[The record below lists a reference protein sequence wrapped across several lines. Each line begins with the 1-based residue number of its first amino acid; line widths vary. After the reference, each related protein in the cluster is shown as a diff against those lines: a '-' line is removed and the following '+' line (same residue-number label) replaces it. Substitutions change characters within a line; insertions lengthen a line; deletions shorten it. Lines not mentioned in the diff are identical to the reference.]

1 MKRKNKN
8 AVAFVVHG
16 LGVLILMT
24 GEFCGAPSPGLTGG
38 GSDTEVSGRI
48 VSATGIGVA
57 GVRVGLI
64 PSTFNPI
71 FDTTVSTKVIDT
83 TDANGNY
90 QFKAVVP
97 GKFNIEA
104 AHAEEDAK
112 LFLNDI
118 NVTAGK
124 VVSMGDHILKPTA
137 SMVIP
142 LPDSAQGEP
151 VYVYL
156 PGTENVVRSVA
167 GAGSVTFD
175 SLAQGTYASIVY
187 QRSAGDRAV
196 ALFIDVVID
205 SAGLFALNPYSAWT
219 YSARISLNTT
229 ETGAN
234 TPQMLLSFPLLVKL
248 TAADIDFSQAK
259 KKGEDI
265 RIAKS
270 DNSPL
275 PYEIEYWDS
284 ASAQASIWIKADT
297 IYGNNAAQYFIIRW
311 GNHEAKTLS
320 SSASVFDTAKGFR
333 GVWHLGESG
342 GAAALDATINQF
354 DGTPTSMDGSS
365 DVIGLIGRGQDFDG
379 ATQYI
384 SIRSAPP
391 SALDVQVDSFYTV
404 SAWCYERNVLKDA
417 DVVVS
422 KGSAQY
428 CLLENE
434 RNQWAFWGGL
444 KGYGVDTTTTAPA
457 TVNTWTY
464 LTGVRSGKKQYL
476 YVDGA
481 ILDSTLLAASV
492 NPDISNNFPDL
503 VIGRQ
508 SDDDSQWFNGIIDEV
523 RVSRG
528 ASSPAWIKLCYENQ
542 KPGQTLVTIKRAQ

>member
-1 MKRKNKN
+1 MRKNN
-8 AVAFVVHG
+8 NIATIIVRG
-16 LGVLILMT
+16 IGTLILMVA
-24 GEFCGAPSPGLTGG
+24 GFYCAPSTNLTGG

-48 VSATGIGVA
+48 VSATGAGVA
-57 GVRVGLI
+57 RVRVALI

-71 FDTTVSTKVIDT
+71 FDTTISAKVIDT

-90 QFKAVVP
+90 QFKEVGP

-104 AHAEEDAK
+104 ALAEEGAK

-124 VVSMGDHILKPTA
+124 IFSMGDHILKPTA
-137 SMVIP
+137 RMVIP
-142 LPDSAQGEP
+142 LPDSVQGGP

-156 PGTENVVRSVA
+156 PGTENAVRSVT
-167 GAGSVTFD
+167 GAGSVIFD
-175 SLAQGTYASIVY
+175 SLAQGTYASVVY
-187 QRSAGDRAV
+187 QQANDDRAV
-196 ALFIDVVID
+196 ALFTNVVID
-205 SAGLFALNPYSAWT
+205 SAGLFMLNPYSAWA
-219 YSARISLNTT
+219 YSANISLNTT
-229 ETGAN
+229 ESGAHV
-234 TPQMLLSFPLLVKL
+234 PEMLLNFPLLVRL
-248 TAADIDFSQAK
+248 TAADIDFSQPK

-265 RIAKS
+265 RITKS
-270 DNSPL
+270 DNSAL

-297 IYGNNAAQYFIIRW
+297 IYGNSPAQYFIIRW
-311 GNHEAKTLS
+311 GNPEAKTLS
-320 SSASVFDTAKGFR
+320 SSASVFDTGSGFR

-342 GAAALDATINQF
+342 GTTAPDATVNKF
-354 DGTPTSMDGSS
+354 DGTPTAMDGSS
-365 DVIGLIGRGQDFDG
+365 DIIGLIGRAQDFDG
-379 ATQYI
+379 ASQYI
-384 SIRSAPP
+384 SIRSTPP

-444 KGYGVDTTTTAPA
+444 AGYGVDTTTTAPA
-457 TVNTWTY
+457 TVNAWTY

-476 YVDGA
+476 YVNGA
-481 ILDSTLLAASV
+481 LLDSTLLAASV
-492 NPDISNNFPDL
+492 NPELSNNFHDL
-503 VIGRQ
+503 VIGRG
-508 SDDDSQWFNGIIDEV
+508 SDDESQWFNGIIDEV

-528 ASSPAWIKLCYENQ
+528 ASSPGWIKLCYENQ
-542 KPGQTLVTIKRAQ
+542 KPGQTLAIIKKVQ